1 MKHDEDLLEC
11 GLEKRGVFPEF
22 LAFNEPV
29 GIFVPDEIIEH
40 IASFSE
46 AVMIE
51 KMLHFPVGLVNLM
64 ANPVFTIVVDG
75 DFFVAIWIFVD

>member
-29 GIFVPDEIIEH
+29 GIFVPDEVVDE
-40 IASFSE
+40 IACLCKAIVLDELLELF
-46 AVMIE
+46 
-51 KMLHFPVGLVNLM
+51 VGLIDLF
-64 ANPVFTIVVDG
+64 ANP
-75 DFFVAIWIFVD
+75 IFAKVL